1 MIMYL
6 DLLIKNNTVLKLF
19 FCNVDVF
26 FPSLDRNDESGIP
39 GIKFPCLASLGRIG
53 LASNPRER
61 TRTFHGWPVH
71 LRHPR
76 GARYN
81 VQMEYSQP
89 LGWISRSADGKF
101 VLRGSADD
109 EEGGF
114 MRTAPTATH
123 SLIPSNHAG
132 ARGSIRSDGSG
143 QSSHHMH
150 LSPSTPSYGPYA
162 TPSRFHTSS
171 PGLGGSFFA
180 EDISSV
186 RQPSS
191 VERSFPST
199 VSSHLTPPFPMH
211 FRPIHRAQDAP
222 ASWMLHQ
229 QVLGSPVQPSWH
241 QGGWPGSRRWL
252 PIQAYPA
259 NSNGPRF
266 YPLRPSVPR
275 GFNGPVHPRQQISPT
290 YQRPLA
296 TSSPPRLEG
305 YGGNGVSHVP
315 CGPDSSESDS
325 SDVQQVTYTRDR
337 LLGAVERVRSAAFH
351 RQQHLPTSDLLTEV
365 DGPLA
370 VSRRLAT
377 PSRTSVTS
385 GSSGHGSKAASLA
398 HSSLQGELDMNNRSG
413 SSSGF
418 ASRNHSA
425 AFASSSFTPNGVH
438 TIPHHNTGLLFEA
451 DSPHSEPAMPVV
463 DGFSLSR
470 NRTPSSSRYMRDGWN
485 DRGLSDSE
493 LCGVIYPTGP
503 RKYEN
508 TEARCAALK
517 EEFLRF
523 RQRQRE
529 RQRSVELES
538 TC

>member
-1 MIMYL
+1 
-6 DLLIKNNTVLKLF
+6 
-19 FCNVDVF
+19 
-26 FPSLDRNDESGIP
+26 
-39 GIKFPCLASLGRIG
+39 
-53 LASNPRER
+53 
-61 TRTFHGWPVH
+61 
-71 LRHPR
+71 
-76 GARYN
+76 
-81 VQMEYSQP
+81 MEYSQP

-114 MRTAPTATH
+114 MRTTQTASH

-143 QSSHHMH
+143 QSSHNLH

-222 ASWMLHQ
+222 PPSWMLHQ
-229 QVLGSPVQPSWH
+229 QVLGSPIQNSWH
-241 QGGWPGSRRWL
+241 QGWPGSRRWL
-252 PIQAYPA
+252 PVQAYPA
-259 NSNGPRF
+259 NSTGPRF
-266 YPLRPSVPR
+266 YPLRPAVPR
-275 GFNGPVHPRQQISPT
+275 GYNSGPVHPRQQISPS

-296 TSSPPRLEG
+296 TSSPPRLEFSG
-305 YGGNGVSHVP
+305 VNGAAQ
-315 CGPDSSESDS
+315 GPDSSESGG
-325 SDVQQVTYTRDR
+325 SDVHQVTYTRDR
-337 LLGAVERVRSAAFH
+337 LLGAVERVRSAAYH
-351 RQQHLPTSDLLTEV
+351 RQQQLPGVELLSEV

-370 VSRRLAT
+370 TNRRLAT

-418 ASRNHSA
+418 ANFCINFTHTKWCTHY
-425 AFASSSFTPNGVH
+425 SSSQWG
-438 TIPHHNTGLLFEA
+438 IL
-451 DSPHSEPAMPVV
+451 
-463 DGFSLSR
+463 SL
-470 NRTPSSSRYMRDGWN
+470 
-485 DRGLSDSE
+485 
-493 LCGVIYPTGP
+493 
-503 RKYEN
+503 
-508 TEARCAALK
+508 
-517 EEFLRF
+517 
-523 RQRQRE
+523 
-529 RQRSVELES
+529 
-538 TC
+538 

>member
-1 MIMYL
+1 
-6 DLLIKNNTVLKLF
+6 
-19 FCNVDVF
+19 
-26 FPSLDRNDESGIP
+26 
-39 GIKFPCLASLGRIG
+39 
-53 LASNPRER
+53 
-61 TRTFHGWPVH
+61 
-71 LRHPR
+71 
-76 GARYN
+76 
-81 VQMEYSQP
+81 MEYSQP

-114 MRTAPTATH
+114 IRTAPTATH

-143 QSSHHMH
+143 QSSHPVH
-150 LSPSTPSYGPYA
+150 LSPSMPSCGPYA

-199 VSSHLTPPFPMH
+199 VSSHFTPPFPMH

-222 ASWMLHQ
+222 PSWMLHQ
-229 QVLGSPVQPSWH
+229 QVFGSPVQPSWH

-252 PIQAYPA
+252 PIQAYSA
-259 NSNGPRF
+259 NTNVPRF
-266 YPLRPSVPR
+266 HPVRPCVPR
-275 GFNGPVHPRQQISPT
+275 GFNSSVNPHKQISPT

-305 YGGNGVSHVP
+305 CESNGVSHVP
-315 CGPDSSESDS
+315 SGPDSSESDS
-325 SDVQQVTYTRDR
+325 SDAQVTYTRDR

-351 RQQHLPTSDLLTEV
+351 RQQHLPSAELLTDA
-365 DGPLA
+365 DGSLA
-370 VSRRLAT
+370 INQRLAT

-438 TIPHHNTGLLFEA
+438 TISHLSAGLMFEA

-463 DGFSLSR
+463 DGFSHLQ
-470 NRTPSSSRYMRDGWN
+470 NKTPNSHHTRDGWN

-493 LCGVIYPTGP
+493 LCGVIYPTGL

-523 RQRQRE
+523 RRKQRE
-529 RQRSVELES
+529 RQCSVELES